1 MEGNASSRFRDE
13 ATLCIDEFDEHVA
26 EVLAVGL
33 ERGPTGSESQ
43 FDRATWSDKCGR
55 RESVMT
61 AVRIV
66 G

>member
-1 MEGNASSRFRDE
+1 MEGDASSRFRDE

-43 FDRATWSDKCGR
+43 FGRAPWGDECGG
-55 RESVMT
+55 RESVMA

>member
-1 MEGNASSRFRDE
+1 MEGDASSRLRDE
-13 ATLCIDEFDEHVA
+13 AILTVDEFDEHVA
-26 EVLAVGL
+26 EVLTVGL
-33 ERGPTGSESQ
+33 KRGPTGSESQ